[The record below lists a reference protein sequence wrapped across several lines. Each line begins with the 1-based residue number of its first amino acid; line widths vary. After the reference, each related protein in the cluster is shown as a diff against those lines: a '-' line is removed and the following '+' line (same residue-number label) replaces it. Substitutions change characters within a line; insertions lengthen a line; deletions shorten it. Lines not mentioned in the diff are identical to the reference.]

1 MFEFLIRYKLSF
13 IFLLFQ
19 ILLMSIID
27 LVTLSIIFQ
36 LLTLENTV
44 NFYFVTFDL
53 NKNLYLAIFTLIVA
67 RFFLSFYHSYY
78 NFELVRKVTND
89 MKITAL
95 EKYLLSPFEL
105 YRNVDPSRKL
115 KNIINEANNVVT
127 NFLQYGIQA
136 CAELIPMTILMVYL
150 FVNINVQISYVI
162 AAIALV
168 IYLCLYLTKKQLK
181 NYGVQREIVDEAQFH
196 HLSYIFT
203 SIKFIIGNQFER
215 GAVADSRKIIE
226 KFSYFV
232 SRQNIFYN
240 FPKILIE
247 SFTFFLIVFLIYLN
261 FNGVLSF
268 GINDAA
274 FLGLICMR
282 VLPSVNK
289 ISLAVQAVRFSL
301 PSIKIMNELLLRRE
315 EERKTADKSVV
326 RQGKNLFEVQD
337 LTYQYGSEAV
347 FNNVSFE
354 IERQSKV
361 LIEGPSGSGKTTLI
375 DLLAGL
381 LESDKIRYSR
391 DYSELRV
398 FYLTQNTFLPSGPL
412 ADYID
417 YEHVN
422 FVKYVN
428 LLNLESVLLDIN
440 ALPINIV
447 VKEHGSNLS
456 GGQAQRINILKAL
469 CGNYQV
475 LLMDESTSGIDTKTV
490 SNIYTYLLATD
501 KTIICVSHD
510 VQVKS
515 YFMKSICLEN

>member
-1 MFEFLIRYKLSF
+1 MFNFLIRYKLSF
-13 IFLLFQ
+13 VFLMAQ
-19 ILLMSIID
+19 ILFMSIID
-27 LVTLSIIFQ
+27 LMTLSIIYQ

-44 NFYFVTFDL
+44 DLYFKTFEL
-53 NKNLYLAIFTLIVA
+53 SKNLYLSIFVLIIV

-78 NFELVRKVTND
+78 NYELVRKVTND

-95 EKYLLSPFEL
+95 ENYLLSPFEL
-105 YRNVDPSRKL
+105 YRNVAPSRKL

-136 CAELIPMTILMVYL
+136 CAELVPMTILMVYL
-150 FVNINVQISYVI
+150 FVNINLRISYVI
-162 AAIALV
+162 GAIALA
-168 IYLCLYLTKKQLK
+168 IYLCLYLTKKRLK
-181 NYGVQREIVDEAQFH
+181 YYGVQREVSDEAQFKY
-196 HLSYIFT
+196 LNYIFT

-215 GAVADSRKIIE
+215 GAVTDSRGIVE
-226 KFSYFV
+226 KYSFLV

-247 SFTFFLIVFLIYLN
+247 SFTFFLIVLLIYLN
-261 FNGVLSF
+261 FNQVLSF

-301 PSIKIMNELLLRRE
+301 PSIKIMNQLLLP
-315 EERKTADKSVV
+315 RKEKKIVVKGLV
-326 RQGKNLFEVQD
+326 RQSKNLFEAKN
-337 LTYQYGSEAV
+337 LTYQYESEVV
-347 FNNVSFE
+347 FDNVSFE
-354 IERQSKV
+354 IERKSKV

-375 DLLAGL
+375 DILSGL
-381 LESDKIRYSR
+381 LESANIRFSK
-391 DYSELRV
+391 DYDELSV

-417 YEHVN
+417 YKHVN
-422 FVKYVN
+422 FEKYVK
-428 LLNLESVLLDIN
+428 LLNLESVLLDGN
-440 ALPINIV
+440 SLPINIV
-447 VKEHGSNLS
+447 VKEHGLNLS

-475 LLMDESTSGIDTKTV
+475 LLMDESTSGIDSKTV
-490 SNIYTYLLATD
+490 GNIYNYLHSTD

-515 YFMKSICLEN
+515 YFEKSICLQN